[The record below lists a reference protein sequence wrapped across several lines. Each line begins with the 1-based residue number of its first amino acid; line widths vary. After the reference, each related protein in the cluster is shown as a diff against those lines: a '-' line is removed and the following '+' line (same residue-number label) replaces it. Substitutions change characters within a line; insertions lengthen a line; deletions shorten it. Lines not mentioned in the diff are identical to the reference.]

1 MFGDQVGLLPRRRHD
16 RAAAVCNLRRHTDA
30 LAQRGVLV
38 DGLADVHGV
47 SAHLDRQGNLANHVA
62 RVGADHAAAQD
73 LAVAVGF
80 GGVIKQQLGN
90 AFIAAICNRGVGCGP
105 GEQALLDLDALRLG
119 LNFGQADL
127 DNFGIGV
134 GHGRNDASF
143 ERCGWYPLINVP
155 KNRHSFKPAIGP

>member
-1 MFGDQVGLLPRRRHD
+1 MR
-16 RAAAVCNLRRHTDA
+16 NLRRHADA
-30 LAQRGVLV
+30 LAQCRMRVNRLTDV
-38 DGLADVHGV
+38 HCIRTHLNRQSDLAD
-47 SAHLDRQGNLANHVA
+47 HVA
-62 RVGADHAAAQD
+62 RVRADHATAQD
-73 LAVAVGF
+73 LAVAVAVGF

-90 AFIAAICNRGVGCGP
+90 AFIAAIGNRGVGCGP

-155 KNRHSFKPAIGP
+155 KNRHSFKPAIGPETLFDPKRSSGGAD